1 MNASSDPLEKIVR
14 ELLHHLGED
23 PDRDGLVRTPA
34 RVAKSFRFLT
44 EGYAQ
49 DPLAILNNALFELPM
64 LSGGIWRFTIGVLI
78 ILITLFLLFAEL
90 IKATYTSTSS
100 LVDHG
105 LSMVVFVACL
115 VEFLLAPLAAT
126 STFFLVMVATAID
139 VVAGFTIGIRVA
151 RRDLAIGGGLD

>member
-1 MNASSDPLEKIVR
+1 MSLRSLPSII
-14 ELLHHLGED
+14 
-23 PDRDGLVRTPA
+23 
-34 RVAKSFRFLT
+34 
-44 EGYAQ
+44 
-49 DPLAILNNALFELPM
+49 LAFILYNVVVFVSGGTGVLNSALFELKM
-64 LSGGIWRFTIGVLI
+64 LSGGDWRFAVSDLV
-78 ILITLFLLFAEL
+78 ILFTLLLLFAEV

-115 VEFLLAPLAAT
+115 VEFLLVPQAAT

-151 RRDLAIGGGLD
+151 RRDLAIGGAID